1 MPAIASRIPSAI
13 GLLLAWSSAV
23 MPVTAAPIITEIVA
37 DNDGSLLDEDGEASD
52 WIELHNPDALPAD
65 LAGWHLTDSAGNLGK
80 WTIPSGV
87 SLAPGEFLVIW
98 ASGKNRTTDPT
109 RLHTNFS
116 LSANGEYLALV
127 APGGGSKS
135 SEFAPA
141 FPGVESGESFG
152 APFVSQPLIAAGAAA
167 QTLVPSD
174 DSLGATWTSPDF
186 APSAGWATGPTA
198 VGFGMP
204 TPGFLIEERRSATAI
219 TTITTAESVLGGTN
233 ATDLLTA
240 VRPVVNITG
249 ETGGD
254 GRFGDGEPTLHG
266 GDQSNFALR
275 ATGTLVVPT
284 AGAWTFHVN
293 SDDGFRLRID
303 GTSVMSVNG
312 TRAPADS
319 LITRTLTAG
328 NHALVLT
335 YFENTGGDEVELSAA
350 PGTHA
355 ALSNAF
361 RLIGDTANGGLAVL
375 APPTAGF
382 PAVGTDL
389 TASMLNVASTA
400 YVRVPFTLDSVA
412 GIDTLDLTLAY
423 NDGYVAYL
431 NGTEIARRNAP
442 AAPGYSSAATAT
454 RTEIASLLPERLGLS
469 AQRSLLRA
477 GTNVLALHGLN
488 SSAADTTFYLAPALA
503 AGKNETSA
511 PRFFRSPTPGEP
523 NTTTGVLGHVRDTTF
538 SVNRGFYSA
547 PFALEITTATPGASI
562 RYTLDGSTPSATRGT
577 LYQSPIPIDKTT
589 VVRALAYR
597 QDYESTNV
605 DTHTYVFLDDV
616 ILQGGPTSPFHA
628 KPGPDWPNHGSVAGQ
643 TIDYGMDRTIVNNT
657 NATLGGAAQV
667 KAALRALPSVF
678 LTTDVPNLFH
688 TTTGIYTHAGSHG
701 ITWERPAAI
710 EFMNDPNTPSGG
722 FHEPCGIRIRG
733 GYSRAGDNPKH
744 SFRVFFR
751 RDYGT
756 GKLDYPVFGGDGAA
770 EFDTFDVQCSQ
781 NYSWSYGGDTNH
793 NALREI
799 WSRDTHAAL
808 GHPATRGRFVHL
820 YLNGIYWGLYQIQER
835 AEAAY
840 GATYLGGEKDNFD
853 IIKHTGSPGGYTTE
867 ATDGE
872 FLTRPDGTDAAWKKA
887 WNASRAAYW
896 INTDK
901 NPATP
906 AVVLPS
912 TAQEKLAAY
921 FKLQG
926 LQADGKTPTGE
937 PALIDV
943 NNLIDYIMVVILA
956 RNADSPLT
964 GSGSNPNNFYCMR
977 DRTGL
982 RGFISLQHDAEH
994 SLNAGGANDRW
1005 GPFEN
1010 PTSGNWSRITHS
1022 NPQYF
1027 HQDLSASTEYRM
1039 KFADHLYRHFFNNG
1053 PLTAPNNQARL
1064 DRRSNEIEPAIIAE
1078 SARWG
1083 DSKTSPARNASHWR
1097 SARTATRNWFT
1108 SRSTQFVGEARSR
1121 GFYPT
1126 IDPPTF
1132 NQRGGA
1138 VAPGFN
1144 VVLTNPNAVGGTVYY
1159 TTDGTDPR
1167 PVGGG
1172 FTPSIVLPEGA
1183 SVSYLVPSTTNGGS
1197 ALTMAQWTNTAPPPN
1212 TANWSD
1218 GQMGLGFNPT
1228 GRPATTNFTPFIKTN
1243 VQAAMQ
1249 PPGGTANAS
1258 LYVRLPITL
1267 TQGQIDSIDNL
1278 RLRVRFDDGFIAY
1291 FNGREIGRKVV
1302 SASLVPQW
1310 NSSSVS
1316 SHTDAAS
1323 IAFEDVNVTNF
1334 ATTAVAGENMLAFH
1348 VMNQSAT
1355 NTDLLFSVQVESDTL
1370 SGAAGPAYASPIV
1383 LNSSATVKT
1392 RVLNGTT
1399 WSALNEASFFTNAL
1413 PAAASNL
1420 VVSEFC
1426 YNPEGPRNAAETP
1439 YSSSDFEFIELLNI
1453 SAQPVDLYKVALS
1466 GAVDVVVAQ
1475 AVQERILPPGGRLVI
1490 AANPAATTARY
1501 GAINPVVGPF
1511 AGSLDNSTETI
1522 RITAADG
1529 STIKQFTYSD
1539 SAPWPEAADGD
1550 GYSLV
1555 LVNAPANP
1563 DHSQAANWRSSAS
1576 PLGQPG
1582 QSAKGTTYVA
1592 WKSAEG
1598 VVDDEADTDGDG
1610 LRAFAE
1616 YALGT
1621 SPNTADW
1628 NRQPVAGTD
1637 TFAVAQVEGRYLT
1650 VQFRRRLA
1658 ADDVSYD
1665 LESSAT
1671 LDTTPWSPGAGVLV
1685 SETNH
1690 GDGTATMVYRA
1701 LQPITPGQAVY
1712 LRLRMRTR

>member
-1 MPAIASRIPSAI
+1 MPANAHRISTAL
-13 GLLLAWSSAV
+13 GLFLAW
-23 MPVTAAPIITEIVA
+23 TAALTPLMAAPVITEIVA

-52 WIELHNPDALPAD
+52 WIELHNPDAQAAD
-65 LAGWHLTDSAGNLGK
+65 LAGWHLTDSAANATK
-80 WTIPSGV
+80 WTFPSGV
-87 SLAPGEFLVIW
+87 TLPPGEFLVVW
-98 ASGKNRTTDPT
+98 ASGKNRTTNPA

-116 LSANGEYLALV
+116 LSASGEYLALA

-135 SEFAPA
+135 SEFAPS
-141 FPGVESGESFG
+141 FPAVESGESFG
-152 APFVSQPLIAAGAAA
+152 APFTIQPLIESGAAT
-167 QTLVPSD
+167 QSLVPSD
-174 DSLGATWTSPDF
+174 DSMGTTWTGSDF
-186 APSAGWATGPTA
+186 APGGNWATGPSP

-204 TPGFLIEERRSATAI
+204 TPGFFIEERLSATAI

-240 VRPVVNITG
+240 VRPMINITG
-249 ETGGD
+249 DTGGD

-284 AGAWTFHVN
+284 GGAWTFHVN

-303 GTSVMSVNG
+303 GTSVLSVSG

-328 NHALVLT
+328 NHAIVLT

-350 PGTHA
+350 PGTHT
-355 ALSNAF
+355 ALSNTF

-375 APPTAGF
+375 APPSAAF

-389 TASMLNVASTA
+389 GVSMLNVASSA
-400 YVRVPFTLDSVA
+400 YLRLPFTLDSVA
-412 GIDTLDLTLAY
+412 GIDTLDLAVAY
-423 NDGYVAYL
+423 NDGFIAYL

-442 AAPGYSSAATAT
+442 PAAGFSSAATTA
-454 RTEIASLLPERLGLS
+454 RTEIASLLPEKFGLS
-469 AQRSLLRA
+469 AQRALLRT
-477 GTNVLALHGLN
+477 GTNVLAVHGLN
-488 SSAADTTFYLAPALA
+488 VASADSTFYISPTLAV
-503 AGKNETSA
+503 GRNETTA

-523 NTTTGVLGHVRDTTF
+523 NTSTGVLGHVRDTTF
-538 SVNRGFYSA
+538 SVNRGFHSA
-547 PFALEITTATPGASI
+547 PFSLEITSATPGASI
-562 RYTLDGSTPSATRGT
+562 RYTLDGSTPTPTRGT
-577 LYQSPIPIDKTT
+577 LYQSPITIDKTT
-589 VVRALAYR
+589 VVRAMAFR
-597 QDYESTNV
+597 QDYEATDI

-616 ILQGGPTSPFHA
+616 ILQGGPTSPYHA

-667 KAALRALPSVF
+667 KAALRALPSIF

-701 ITWERPAAI
+701 ITWERPASI
-710 EFMNDPNTPSGG
+710 EFMNDPNTPQGG

-751 RDYGT
+751 REYGT
-756 GKLDYPVFGGDGAA
+756 GTLDYPLFGGDGSA

-799 WSRDTHAAL
+799 WSRDSHAAL

-820 YLNGIYWGLYQIQER
+820 YLNGVYWGLYQIQER
-835 AEAAY
+835 AEAAF

-853 IIKHTGSPGGYTTE
+853 VIKHTGSPGGYTTE

-896 INTDK
+896 INLDK

-906 AVVLPS
+906 AIVLPS
-912 TAQEKLAAY
+912 TPQEKLAAY
-921 FKLQG
+921 FKVQG
-926 LQADGKTPTGE
+926 LQADGKTPTGD

-943 NNLIDYIMVVILA
+943 NNLVDYMMVVILA
-956 RNADSPLT
+956 KNADSPLT
-964 GSGSNPNNFYCMR
+964 GSGSNPNNFYSMR

-982 RGFISLQHDAEH
+982 RGFIALQHDAEH

-1010 PTSGNWSRITHS
+1010 PTSGNWSRINYS

-1039 KFADHLYRHFFNNG
+1039 KFADHVFRHFFNNG
-1053 PLTAPNNQARL
+1053 PLTAANNQARL
-1064 DRRSNEIEPAIIAE
+1064 DRRSNEVEPAIIAE

-1108 SRSTQFVGEARSR
+1108 SRSTQFLSEARAR
-1121 GFYPT
+1121 GYYPS

-1138 VAPGFN
+1138 VAPGFS
-1144 VVLTNPNAVGGTVYY
+1144 VILTNPNAAGGTVYY

-1172 FTPSIVLPEGA
+1172 FTPSVVLPEGA
-1183 SVSYLVPSTTNGGS
+1183 TVSYLVPSTTNGGS
-1197 ALTMAQWTNTAPPPN
+1197 TLSIADWTNIAPPTN
-1212 TANWSD
+1212 AASWSA
-1218 GQMGLGFNPT
+1218 GQMGLGFNPA
-1228 GRPATTNFTPFIKTN
+1228 GRPATTNFTPFIKTD

-1249 PPGGTANAS
+1249 PPGGTANS
-1258 LYVRLPITL
+1258 TLYVRLPITL

-1302 SASLVPQW
+1302 SNSLVPAW

-1316 SHTDAAS
+1316 SHTDTAAL
-1323 IAFEDVNVTNF
+1323 AFEDVSVTNF
-1334 ATTAVAGENMLAFH
+1334 STTAVAGQNMLAFH

-1355 NTDLLFSVQVESDTL
+1355 NTDFLFSVQVESDTL

-1383 LNSSATVKT
+1383 LNSSSVIKS

-1399 WSALNEASFFTNAL
+1399 WSALNEAAFFTDSV
-1413 PAAASNL
+1413 PASASNL
-1420 VVSEFC
+1420 VVSEFS
-1426 YNPEGPRNAAETP
+1426 YNPEGSRNAAEAP
-1439 YSSSDFEFIELLNI
+1439 YGSSDFEFIELLNI
-1453 SAQPVDLYKVALS
+1453 SAQPVDLYKVTLA
-1466 GAVDVVVAQ
+1466 GAVDFVIAQ
-1475 AVQERILPPGGRLVI
+1475 AVQESILPPGGRLI
-1490 AANPAATTARY
+1490 IGSNPAALTARY
-1501 GAINPVVGPF
+1501 GALNPVAGPYL
-1511 AGSLDNSTETI
+1511 GSLDNSTETV

-1555 LVNAPANP
+1555 LVNPSANP
-1563 DHSQAANWRSSAS
+1563 DHTQPANWRSSAS
-1576 PLGQPG
+1576 ALGQPG
-1582 QSAKGTTYVA
+1582 QAAKGTSYAA

-1598 VVDDEADTDGDG
+1598 VTDDAADTDGDG
-1610 LRAFAE
+1610 LTAFAE

-1621 SPNTADW
+1621 SPSSPDW
-1628 NRQPVAGTD
+1628 NHQPVAGTD
-1637 TFAVAQVEGRYLT
+1637 TFAVAQIEGRYLT
-1650 VQFRRRLA
+1650 VKFRRRLG

-1665 LESSAT
+1665 IESSST

-1701 LQPITPGQAVY
+1701 SQPITPGQPVF
-1712 LRLRMRTR
+1712 LRVRMRAR